1 MSDEAAERERQRR
14 AEWEREAEQAL
25 ATARRT
31 ATREAEEAVAA
42 ARAECRREHEQALQ
56 ALQAQQ
62 SGAAARRAR
71 LEDAE
76 TALKIVPET
85 ARAATG
91 TQRSQRELEV
101 RQQVELEV
109 RQQVELEVRQEVER
123 ERARELDEAATAA
136 AATARREAEEEVT
149 RRLEIRHNQAVEL
162 QVAELQGQL
171 KAARER
177 QAVLQERV
185 VKLETDTRRSSRGS
199 PQVRSPLL
207 VLDGP

>member
-1 MSDEAAERERQRR
+1 M
-14 AEWEREAEQAL
+14 
-25 ATARRT
+25 
-31 ATREAEEAVAA
+31 
-42 ARAECRREHEQALQ
+42 Q

-62 SGAAARRAR
+62 SGAAATRAR

-76 TALKIVPET
+76 TALEIVPET

-91 TQRSQRELEV
+91 AQRSQRELEVRQQNELEV

-109 RQQVELEVRQEVER
+109 RQQVELEVRQQVELEVRQQVKR
-123 ERARELDEAATAA
+123 EHARELDEAATVA

-149 RRLEIRHNQAVEL
+149 RRLEVRHNQAVEL